1 MEIDKLFENNSI
13 DSVADNVFG
22 VVNNSVSEVR
32 EMQRKKVAEN
42 VQLVVNALKKI
53 EQDIKDQY
61 DSVSNNLEKRII
73 SIKDGRDGIDGRD
86 GKDGKDGKQGKDGRP
101 GRDGKDGKNGL
112 NGESGEDGVSVVNAH
127 IDFDGSLII
136 SLSSG
141 KEINVG
147 EVVAPALAEQI
158 KVITNGGGTSQSVLD
173 TLTSLQSQI
182 DALSGATIYK
192 GLWNASTNSPALTS
206 SVGTSGNFYIVSVA
220 GSTSLDGI
228 TNWGVGDWAIFNGSV
243 WQRVEGGAA
252 GNFTTVTASS
262 LTSGRVTYAGTAGLL
277 QDSSNLT
284 FNGTTLTSAGFS
296 GPLNGTVGATTPAAG
311 AFTTLS
317 ANSGATTNI
326 ATFTGPANGYVD
338 VTDGTGVLRMQMLS
352 NVPHIGSFT
361 NHNVNFITNNTVR
374 ATLSSAG
381 LAVTGTLSATGAV
394 TFPAGTVALPS
405 ITTSGDTNTGIY
417 FPAADTV
424 GITAGGG
431 ERARIEVTGISSAY
445 SIISTA
451 VASTVGV
458 INTTYGGSYSTA
470 VMGYPETHVRP
481 NPGYSGSI
489 SFTENTVA
497 DRWSIGIKP
506 ADSNLYFFNVRNI
519 TSATAVLS
527 INSRGYL
534 GIASTPQTYA
544 AIEYAETTAVSGG
557 SLYGIEITPSLSA
570 GTTAIE
576 GVRSRVRAATGTHV
590 SVTAV
595 RAGLDGFAVGSTI
608 TTGYGVRVTKPT
620 GAATTLYGVA
630 SEIDAASGYWN
641 IYASGTARNYFNG
654 ALSIGATTDP
664 GTNNLLVNGGTIT
677 TGSTTALSLATSGG
691 AGVVVSHVASAV
703 NYIQIA
709 PAATTGS
716 PFILANGSDTNVSL
730 SVSSKGSTYIDFFTD
745 TFASQAVRITHTASA
760 NRCITLTGS
769 NGGNP
774 TIGTSAGSLAISTN
788 TAVSGAG
795 AFTGTTTIGNDQ
807 VQIGFSSPEG
817 FIKSKNSSGSPAS
830 NLGFYTTDGAG
841 TQNRVL
847 ALSFA
852 KNMGFNGTSY
862 GSGEGV
868 IFLANAS
875 VVPSANPT
883 GGGVLYVDGGALK
896 YRGSS
901 GTITTIANA

>member
-220 GSTSLDGI
+220 GSTSLNGI

-284 FNGTTLTSAGFS
+284 FNGTTLTSTGFS

-311 AFTTLS
+311 AFTALS
-317 ANSGATTNI
+317 GTGLSIANSAASILRATINASNVTAQQVDIAFTNSGGSTYIGQDAAGNSFIDARGALNAITLGYSGAVVTTIGTTGLTMASGMSIRGTNNLTLNATTGNSVI
-326 ATFTGPANGYVD
+326 AQVNNATVGTFSSTGLAVTGY
-338 VTDGTGVLRMQMLS
+338 
-352 NVPHIGSFT
+352 GSFT
-361 NHNVNFITNNTVR
+361 NAAIVTAASGEQSYLIGNQDGAGAAGPNFVSAANG
-374 ATLSSAG
+374 TLYFGRGTSFAGTGGTHSYFGSWSTTG
-381 LAVTGTLSATGAV
+381 LAVTGTISQTANQLQIG
-394 TFPAGTVALPS
+394 AGTVAEKNIRFWNGAGYS
-405 ITTSGDTNTGIY
+405 Y
-417 FPAADTV
+417 V
-424 GITAGGG
+424 GVESSAGGVIATG
-431 ERARIEVTGISSAY
+431 SAPYSAVLAAAATQSVQIAPNTTVMATFSPTGLAVTGALSA
-445 SIISTA
+445 
-451 VASTVGV
+451 
-458 INTTYGGSYSTA
+458 
-470 VMGYPETHVRP
+470 
-481 NPGYSGSI
+481 
-489 SFTENTVA
+489 TVA
-497 DRWSIGIKP
+497 D
-506 ADSNLYFFNVRNI
+506 
-519 TSATAVLS
+519 
-527 INSRGYL
+527 
-534 GIASTPQTYA
+534 A
-544 AIEYAETTAVSGG
+544 AIS
-557 SLYGIEITPSLSA
+557 
-570 GTTAIE
+570 
-576 GVRSRVRAATGTHV
+576 SRLIA
-590 SVTAV
+590 
-595 RAGLDGFAVGSTI
+595 
-608 TTGYGVRVTKPT
+608 TTGRIRIRPYVDATLGAVFESTDTPETAYLPLSLFGSVVKIGSGANVSISPSGLTVT
-620 GAATTLYGVA
+620 
-630 SEIDAASGYWN
+630 
-641 IYASGTARNYFNG
+641 
-654 ALSIGATTDP
+654 P
-664 GTNNLLVNGGTIT
+664 GIIT
-677 TGSTTALSLATSGG
+677 TGSTTALRLATSGG
-691 AGVVVSHVASAV
+691 TQFSVENAASSV
-703 NYIQIA
+703 NYINVQGS
-709 PAATTGS
+709 AAGGS
-716 PFILANGSDTNVSL
+716 PNLYPIGSDADIGLNLFTKGSDPFSFYTNV
-730 SVSSKGSTYIDFFTD
+730 
-745 TFASQAVRITHTASA
+745 AAAAEQVRINHTASA
-760 NRCITLTGS
+760 NRYITLTGS

-774 TIGTSAGSLAISTN
+774 TIGTSAGRLAITPDVQ
-788 TAVSGAG
+788 VS
-795 AFTGTTTIGNDQ
+795 
-807 VQIGFSSPEG
+807 
-817 FIKSKNSSGSPAS
+817 
-830 NLGFYTTDGAG
+830 
-841 TQNRVL
+841 
-847 ALSFA
+847 
-852 KNMGFNGTSY
+852 
-862 GSGEGV
+862 
-868 IFLANAS
+868 
-875 VVPSANPT
+875 
-883 GGGVLYVDGGALK
+883 GGGVYLGSTIDSVQGQSFDTIAGNTVTATNKHLNGGLVICRNRTDGGTGVFILDETS
-896 YRGSS
+896 GSTLISQTATNMSATDS
-901 GTITTIANA
+901 GASTNKICVLYNGGVLSVYNRYASAKNVEVVFAGQTT